1 MGIQAALTLAKLGHK
16 LVGPAIPDERLYDC
30 INVIL
35 SLQNADGGWST
46 YEATRSYPWLEVR
59 SW

>member
-1 MGIQAALTLAKLGHK
+1 MQAALTLAKLDHR
-16 LVGPAIPDERLYDC
+16 LVGPAIADDRIYDC

-35 SLQNADGGWST
+35 SFQNLDGGWST

-59 SW
+59 CMP